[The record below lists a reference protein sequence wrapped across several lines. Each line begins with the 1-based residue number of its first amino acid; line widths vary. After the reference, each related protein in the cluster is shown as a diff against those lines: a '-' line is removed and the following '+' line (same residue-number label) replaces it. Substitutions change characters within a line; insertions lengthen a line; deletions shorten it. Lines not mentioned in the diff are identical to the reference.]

1 VCHAYNYELT
11 DGNRVLIGIGF
22 ANGEISLHDPVR
34 KTFSGHMNTKSG
46 VEESRVTTLV
56 WYPRAK
62 GVLVSG
68 HGNGAVYLWDMDR
81 KVEAPLARAA
91 GPADAVFAAA
101 KQKGARANPMARWTL
116 GETAVTAMAFSKT
129 GMHLATTSRDG
140 LVRVIAF
147 EAEVLVVAFRSYFGA
162 VLCVDWS
169 PDDRFLI
176 AGGED
181 DLLTLYSLDRRC
193 AVARFVGHQ
202 SWVASAKF
210 DYWTTGGPLLCF
222 GSVGQDCRLLF
233 WEFNLSDFRPLP
245 SSSSSSSS
253 LAPTSG
259 PISPPPAAAA
269 SATGSRGKGG
279 AAPSAIQ
286 AVAPSF
292 YGPLEPCTPVIVPAP
307 SRSRL
312 PAVAPL
318 ASHTVDMDILSDLV
332 FLEHAAVVAASCGS
346 IKIWARPQQGPLWNL
361 VDMESLIGPSG
372 DHNNPDDPEHV
383 QLAMTTPSKPQQDYN
398 PSMFTP
404 SPLRRILDEG
414 KKARRRTP
422 AEDEEYS

>member
-1 VCHAYNYELT
+1 M
-11 DGNRVLIGIGF
+11 
-22 ANGEISLHDPVR
+22 R
-34 KTFSGHMNTKSG
+34 KTFSGHLNAKSC
-46 VEESRVTTLV
+46 VEESRVTSIV
-56 WYPRAK
+56 WCPRSK
-62 GVLVSG
+62 GLLVSG
-68 HGNGAVYLWDMDR
+68 HGNGSVYLWDMDR

-91 GPADAVFAAA
+91 GPADAVFASAR
-101 KQKGARANPMARWTL
+101 QKGARANPMARWTL

-129 GMHLATTSRDG
+129 GLHLATTSRDG
-140 LVRVIAF
+140 LLRVIAF
-147 EAEVLVVAFRSYFGA
+147 EAEVLIVAFRSYFGA

-210 DYWTTGGPLLCF
+210 DYWATGGPLLCF

-245 SSSSSSSS
+245 SGPP
-253 LAPTSG
+253 AGPGSG
-259 PISPPPAAAA
+259 PIAPAPGTAAAVIK
-269 SATGSRGKGG
+269 GKGG
-279 AAPSAIQ
+279 APSAIQ
-286 AVAPSF
+286 AVAPSH
-292 YGPLEPCTPVIVPAP
+292 YGPLEPCVPVVVPAP

-318 ASHTVDMDILSDLV
+318 ASHTVDMDILSDIM
-332 FLEHAAVVAASCGS
+332 FLEHSAVVAASCGS
-346 IKIWARPQQGPLWNL
+346 VKIWARPHQGPLWNL
-361 VDMESLIGPSG
+361 VDMESLVGPSSG
-372 DHNNPDDPEHV
+372 RAEDADDPDHV
-383 QLAMTTPSKPQQDYN
+383 QLAITTPSKPHHRDHSG

-404 SPLRRILDEG
+404 SPLRRILEEG
-414 KKARRRTP
+414 KRSRRPKP
-422 AEDEEYS
+422 ADDEDYS